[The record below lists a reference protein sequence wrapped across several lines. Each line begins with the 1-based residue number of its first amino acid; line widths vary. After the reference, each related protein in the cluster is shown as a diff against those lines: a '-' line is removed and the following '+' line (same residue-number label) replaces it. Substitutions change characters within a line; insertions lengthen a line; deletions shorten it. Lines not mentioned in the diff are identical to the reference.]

1 MWAMHG
7 TYIQHCL
14 SDWDAHGRNVE
25 RPIACAS
32 AELGGVVRFFERIL
46 RHADDWN
53 LAIKRLVEV
62 STQSRTVISIPPN
75 VAVDYDASRWLVQFR
90 QHRLNARQLSTIE
103 FAGLIFLYLMDHRHM
118 LGDCARSVPV
128 VNDNAR
134 SSRGTIRV
142 AYIDTCNRLG
152 LRRVLHLHWR
162 QL

>member
-32 AELGGVVRFFERIL
+32 AELSGVVRFFERIL

-62 STQSRTVISIPPN
+62 STQSRTVISIQPN
-75 VAVDYDASRWLVQFR
+75 VAVDHDASRWLIEFC
-90 QHRLNARQLSTIE
+90 QHHLDARQFSTIE
-103 FAGLIFLYLMDHRHM
+103 FAGLILFQLMDFRHM
-118 LGDCARSVPV
+118 FGDWA
-128 VNDNAR
+128 
-134 SSRGTIRV
+134 
-142 AYIDTCNRLG
+142 
-152 LRRVLHLHWR
+152 
-162 QL
+162 